1 MPPELN
7 DRIFVAGHKGLVGN
21 AIVKNLELRG
31 FENIIVANKN
41 ELDLKDSNRVND
53 FFAVNDIDYV
63 YDAAA
68 KVGGIHANN
77 TYPAEFIYDNLTIQN
92 NIINACYEHGVKKM
106 IFLGSVCIYPK
117 YAPEP
122 VKEESL
128 LTSHLEPT
136 NEPYAIAKIAGIKM
150 CQAYRKQYGSNFIS
164 VMPCNL
170 YGENDNFHPQ
180 NSHVLPALIRRFH
193 EAKVNNASSVTCWG
207 TGSARREFMDA
218 DDLADALTFLMDVY
232 DSGEIINIGYGID
245 YTIKE
250 VTETI
255 KEIVGFKGE
264 ILWDT
269 TKPDG
274 TPRRMLDSTKLTNLG
289 WRPKISLYDGL
300 SKAYTWY
307 IKTNGERIK

>member
-1 MPPELN
+1 MQPKLN
-7 DRIFVAGHKGLVGN
+7 DTIFVAGHKGLVGN
-21 AIVKNLELRG
+21 AIVKNLEARG
-31 FENIIVANKN
+31 FENILTVDRN
-41 ELDLKDSNRVND
+41 EVDLKDSNRVAD
-53 FFAVNDIDYV
+53 FFEVNDIDYV

-77 TYPAEFIYDNLTIQN
+77 TYPAEFIYDNLMVQN
-92 NIINACYEHGVKKM
+92 NIIHACHANGIKKM

-117 YAPEP
+117 FAPEP

-150 CQAYRKQYGSNFIS
+150 CQAYRKQYGCNFVS

-193 EAKVNNASSVTCWG
+193 EAKVNSASSVTCWG

-232 DSGEIINIGYGID
+232 DSGDIINIGCGVD

-264 ILWDT
+264 ILWDK

-274 TPRRMLDSTKLTNLG
+274 TPRRMLDSSKLKGLG
-289 WRPKISLYDGL
+289 WTPKIDLRTGL
-300 SKAYTWY
+300 QKAYNWY
-307 IKTNGERIK
+307 VNTDGERL

>member
-1 MPPELN
+1 MQIN

-21 AIVKNLELRG
+21 ALVKNLKSKG
-31 FENIIVANKN
+31 FKKIITKDRT
-41 ELDLKDSNRVND
+41 ELDLSHSERVDD
-53 FFAVNDIDYV
+53 FFALNDIDYV
-63 YDAAA
+63 FDAAA

-92 NIINACYEHGVKKM
+92 NIINSSYEYGIKKLM
-106 IFLGSVCIYPK
+106 FLGSVCIYPK
-117 YAPEP
+117 FAPEP

-128 LTSHLEPT
+128 LSSQLEPT

-150 CQAYRKQYGSNFIS
+150 CQAYRKQYGCNFVS

-180 NSHVLPALIRRFH
+180 NSHVIPALIRRFH
-193 EAKVNNASSVTCWG
+193 EAKVNNLPTVTCWG

-218 DDLADALTFLMDVY
+218 DDLADALIFLMEYY
-232 DSGEIINIGYGID
+232 DSGEIINIGYGED

-255 KEIVGFKGE
+255 QEIVGYNGQ
-264 ILWDT
+264 ILWDI

-274 TPRRMLDSTKLTNLG
+274 TPRRMLDSSKLKSLG
-289 WRPKISLYDGL
+289 WKPKITLKEGLIKSYKWFIMMDG
-300 SKAYTWY
+300 K
-307 IKTNGERIK
+307 RIQ

>member
-1 MPPELN
+1 MPTVN
-7 DRIFVAGHKGLVGN
+7 DTIFVAGHKGLVGN
-21 AIVKNLELRG
+21 AIVKCLEEKG
-31 FENIIVANKN
+31 FKN
-41 ELDLKDSNRVND
+41 VLTADRSELDLTNFEAVKD

-77 TYPAEFIYDNLTIQN
+77 TYPAEFIYNNLAIQN
-92 NIINACYEHGVKKM
+92 NIIHSCYEFEVKKLV
-106 IFLGSVCIYPK
+106 FLGSVCIYPK
-117 YAPEP
+117 FAPEP

-150 CQAYRKQYGSNFIS
+150 CQAYRKQYGCNFIS
-164 VMPCNL
+164 LMPCNL

-180 NSHVLPALIRRFH
+180 NSHVLPALIKRFH
-193 EAKVNNASSVTCWG
+193 DAKVSGLDSVTCWG
-207 TGSARREFMDA
+207 TGAARREFMDA
-218 DDLADALTFLMDVY
+218 DDLADAAIFLMDKY
-232 DSGEIINIGYGID
+232 DSGDIINIGCGVD

-250 VTETI
+250 VTQTI
-255 KEIVGFKGE
+255 SEIVGFEGK

-274 TPRRMLDSTKLTNLG
+274 TPRRMLDSTKLAALG
-289 WRPKISLYDGL
+289 WKPKISLRDGL
-300 SKAYTWY
+300 KKTYDWY
-307 IKTNGERIK
+307 VKTGGARL